1 MPTVANF
8 NFVHFA
14 IRNSTSSFLSVR
26 LFWFRAYHLPLNRII
41 CFLRFFACCWMMSC
55 GFFFLWISRQKVSA
69 TRPASPFG
77 SPHPSSLSRMMTSA
91 TTSSEHS
98 KNSFVVICPSV
109 NPPIRRILIVF
120 HCFCFRFECHLSV
133 NLKSHSQ
140 LPDLR
145 AVGFSVSV
153 EIPHGNNGIISGIYT
168 YILNHYVYKHD
179 GMFLLPILSFV
190 RHAC

>member
-55 GFFFLWISRQKVSA
+55 VFFFSVDFETKSVCH
-69 TRPASPFG
+69 SPGVAFW
-77 SPHPSSLSRMMTSA
+77 L
-91 TTSSEHS
+91 TSSIIFVQNDDKCNNELRTL